1 MIQVLERHLALFSR
15 SNDDELKNLTFKPDM
30 KITRPLVR
38 ELSDAIDRTIIIH
51 QGEFDPRARVPPEYA
66 HVRKGNPKRAIRLV
80 ADGDPYNGATFR
92 AAIFRANPK
101 ERRPEVDSKA
111 PKPDVTQTKEVIP
124 HQDAGSGIEIEP
136 EAPSNPP
143 GPSSKPAKKEVPTA
157 EFFFCGCKHDVYKD
171 FASLKTHF
179 YKHGNDKVKCISPD
193 GSSHDSHGIRLVSVK
208 PEWLV

>member
-1 MIQVLERHLALFSR
+1 M
-15 SNDDELKNLTFKPDM
+15 
-30 KITRPLVR
+30 
-38 ELSDAIDRTIIIH
+38 DRTIIIY

-124 HQDAGSGIEIEP
+124 HHDAGIYIEILLES
-136 EAPSNPP
+136 PSNPP
-143 GPSSKPAKKEVPTA
+143 RRASKPDRKEVPTA
-157 EFFFCGCKHDVYKD
+157 EFFFCGCKYDVYKD
-171 FASLKTHF
+171 LASLKINF
-179 YKHGNDKVKCISPD
+179 YKHGNEKVKC
-193 GSSHDSHGIRLVSVK
+193 
-208 PEWLV
+208 